1 MFQPTIDS
9 HLPSRSTHVQLDCD
23 ISPDAAMLGAL
34 VVAGRLRTSIAIRLR
49 AAISR
54 RHADWHTARPGHVHA
69 H

>member
-9 HLPSRSTHVQLDCD
+9 HLPSRSTHVQLAYDP
-23 ISPDAAMLGAL
+23 SPDAAALGAL
-34 VVAGRLRTSIAIRLR
+34 VLAGRFRTSILIRLR

-54 RHADWHTARPGHVHA
+54 RHADWHTTRPGHVHA